1 MTQPGLM
8 AWRSIK
14 TRDQTI
20 MTTLSLEAVSTV
32 RSSAYRKTAWR
43 LMPFLMLCYLC
54 AYLDRVNVGFAKL
67 QMMNDLALSE
77 TVYGL
82 GAGVFFIGYFLSEVP
97 SNIILHKVGARV
109 WIARIMITWGIVS
122 ALFAFVET
130 AWQFYALRFLLGIAE
145 AGLAPGLLLYLTYW
159 FPSYRRAR
167 MTVLWFIAIPLSGM
181 VGGPLSGWIMN
192 HFAGVHGWAGWQWM
206 FVLEAVP
213 TVVVGLLV
221 LSYLK
226 DGVHQATW
234 LNDEEKALIT
244 REQAEDDQQK
254 VTHASIGEFIRD
266 RRLWLLAAIYFCVVM
281 GQYAITFWLPPLVR
295 NAGVSDPL
303 HIGFLTSLPYL
314 CAIAAMLLVG
324 RSGDKHRERRWHLIV
339 PMIAGAIG
347 LSLAAMMG
355 GNPTLS
361 ILSLCLAASGILS
374 ATSLFW
380 MLPTTLLGG
389 VSAAAGIAA
398 VNSLANLAGFCSP
411 YLIGWITT
419 LTGSSAIG
427 MYLITGVLFLG
438 ASLVLRIPAALVNR

>member
-1 MTQPGLM
+1 
-8 AWRSIK
+8 
-14 TRDQTI
+14 

-32 RSSAYRKTAWR
+32 RSNAYRKTAWR

-54 AYLDRVNVGFAKL
+54 AYLDRVNIGFAKL

-82 GAGVFFIGYFLSEVP
+82 GAGIFFIGYFLCEVP
-97 SNIILHKVGARV
+97 SNIMLHKIGARI
-109 WIARIMITWGIVS
+109 WIARIMITWGIIS

-130 AWQFYALRFLLGIAE
+130 AWQFYVLRFLLGIAE

-181 VGGPLSGWIMN
+181 VGGPLSGWIMT

-234 LNDEEKALIT
+234 LSDEEKDLVSQ
-244 REQAEDDQQK
+244 ELAEDEQHK
-254 VTHASIGEFIRD
+254 VKHASVGDFIRD
-266 RRLWLLAAIYFCVVM
+266 RRLWLLASIYFCVVM
-281 GQYAITFWLPPLVR
+281 GQYAITFWLPTLVR
-295 NAGVSDPL
+295 NAGVSDPMKVGL
-303 HIGFLTSLPYL
+303 LTSLPYL

-324 RSGDKHRERRWHLIV
+324 RSGDKHRERRWHLIG
-339 PMIAGAIG
+339 PMLAGALG
-347 LSLAAMMG
+347 LTLAAAMG
-355 GNPTLS
+355 GNLLLS

-374 ATSLFW
+374 ASSMFW

-398 VNSLANLAGFCSP
+398 VNSFANLAGFFSP

-427 MYLITGVLFLG
+427 MYLITGVLAGG
-438 ASLVLRIPAALVNR
+438 ALLVLRIPAAQVNR

>member
-1 MTQPGLM
+1 
-8 AWRSIK
+8 
-14 TRDQTI
+14 

-32 RSSAYRKTAWR
+32 RTSAYRKTAWR

-77 TVYGL
+77 AVYGL
-82 GAGVFFIGYFLSEVP
+82 GAGMFFIGYFLCEVP

-109 WIARIMITWGIVS
+109 WIARIMITWGIIS

-130 AWQFYALRFLLGIAE
+130 AWQFYLLRFFLGVAE

-192 HFAGVHGWAGWQWM
+192 AFAGVQGWAGWQWM

-213 TVVVGLLV
+213 TVLVGLLV
-221 LSYLK
+221 LAYLK

-234 LNDEEKALIT
+234 LNDEEKVLVT
-244 REQAEDDQQK
+244 RELAEDNQHK
-254 VTHASIGEFIRD
+254 VTHASVGEFIRD
-266 RRLWLLAAIYFCVVM
+266 RRLWLLAGIYFCVVM
-281 GQYAITFWLPPLVR
+281 GQYAITFWLPTLVR

-303 HIGFLTSLPYL
+303 HIGMLSSLPYL

-347 LSLAAMMG
+347 LSLAALMG
-355 GNPTLS
+355 GNVTLS

-398 VNSLANLAGFCSP
+398 VNSFANLAGFCSP

-419 LTGSSAIG
+419 QTGSSAIG
-427 MYLITGVLFLG
+427 MYLITGVLLIG
-438 ASLVLRIPAALVNR
+438 SSLVLRIPAAAVNR